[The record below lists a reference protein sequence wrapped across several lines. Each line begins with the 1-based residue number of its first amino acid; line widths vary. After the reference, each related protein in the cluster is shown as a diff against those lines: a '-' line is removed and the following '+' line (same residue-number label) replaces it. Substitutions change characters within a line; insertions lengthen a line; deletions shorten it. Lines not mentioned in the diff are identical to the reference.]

1 MVSYNLE
8 QIKTMVKEGKVDSTN
23 FRDIMKSLANHSIDD
38 DTVRNI
44 LNELASSENV
54 PKEYRDLLEEVLVSE
69 LYTSKVEEGTTGADS
84 TTSSE
89 KSEVKEAS
97 VVPQNTTVVS
107 EETSFETM
115 DELEDRAYII
125 DDSGTPVFAA
135 VASHYNNEVMMND
148 ISKLAAIKGIKIID
162 SKVGNHEP
170 ALIAMELTHESKP
183 YLDNLLLQLYGDE
196 KNHLN
201 VELTKDKETG
211 KEMLVMNVD
220 DKDLSSGEIERYST
234 NMLQQVNDI
243 ITNTDKNKDY
253 EALMSPELRKI
264 RDKFHGDEE
273 DVAKDNDVEFVYS
286 KDDGVN
292 SYHIVADSKE
302 EAKEVADQL
311 GVSIKEDHGGGVFEI
326 DDSKVA
332 DMDGSKIAKAS
343 TGVNYSDEVKKIND
357 QGVSDLDIDYNNKN
371 YSGFTKDEATT
382 DIIEFL
388 KESKQDYRA
397 ISQLEIKC
405 IGNQRVV
412 EMRDTNGYNDTVI
425 IHDGK
430 EFDDNVLPII
440 ADTFSKDTEVS
451 GSKVYE
457 ENGSVGYF
465 AESSENTRLIING
478 SSETTINQVEDT
490 VNKNKTQIEET
501 KTNTN
506 TKTYEK
512 VLGTYP
518 TNNSQDA
525 NTSLATLVVFILVMI
540 FGIAIIYIIFGG

>member
-1 MVSYNLE
+1 MASYSLDE
-8 QIKTMVKEGKVDSTN
+8 IRTMAKENKIDSNN
-23 FRDIMKSLANHSIDD
+23 FRDVMKNLANHSIDNV
-38 DTVRNI
+38 TVREI
-44 LNELASSENV
+44 LSELASSENI
-54 PKEYRDLLEEVLVSE
+54 PKDYRDLLEEVLTSE
-69 LYTSKVEEGTTGADS
+69 LSTSKVEEGTTGTDANGK
-84 TTSSE
+84 T
-89 KSEVKEAS
+89 EVREA
-97 VVPQNTTVVS
+97 TVVEPDTVVVS
-107 EETSFETM
+107 NASSAEPM
-115 DELEDRAYII
+115 DELEKDASYII
-125 DDSGTPVFAA
+125 DDSGIPVFAA
-135 VASHYNNEVMMND
+135 GASHNNTDAMMND

-170 ALIAMELTHESKP
+170 ALIAMELTPESKP

-220 DKDLSSGEIERYST
+220 DKNLSSGEIEKYST
-234 NMLQQVNDI
+234 NMLQQVNSI
-243 ITNTDKNKDY
+243 ITNTDKNKNY

-264 RDKFHGDEE
+264 RDKFHGDEV
-273 DVAKDNDVEFVYS
+273 DVAKDSDVEFVYS
-286 KDDGVN
+286 RDDGVN
-292 SYHIVADSKE
+292 FYHIVADSKE
-302 EAKEVADQL
+302 EAKEVADEL

-332 DMDGSKIAKAS
+332 DMDGSKIAKVS
-343 TGVNYSDEVKKIND
+343 IGVNYSDEVKKVND

-371 YSGFTKDEATT
+371 YTGFTKDETTT
-382 DIIEFL
+382 DIMEFL
-388 KESKQDYRA
+388 KNSKQDYRA

-412 EMRDTNGYNDTVI
+412 EMRDTNGYNDTVVV
-425 IHDGK
+425 HDGK
-430 EFDDNVLPII
+430 SFDDTVLPKI

-451 GSKVYE
+451 GGKVYE
-457 ENGSVGYF
+457 ENGTVGYF

-478 SSETTINQVEDT
+478 SSQATINQVEDT
-490 VNKNKTQIEET
+490 VAKNKTQVEET

-512 VLGTYP
+512 VLGAYP
-518 TNNSQDA
+518 TNNSQSA

-540 FGIAIIYIIFGG
+540 FGIAVIYIIFGG